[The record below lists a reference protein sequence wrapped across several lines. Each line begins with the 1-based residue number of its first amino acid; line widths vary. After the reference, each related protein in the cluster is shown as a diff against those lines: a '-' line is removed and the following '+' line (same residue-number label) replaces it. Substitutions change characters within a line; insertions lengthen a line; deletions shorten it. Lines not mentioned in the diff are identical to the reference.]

1 MISKCHLMRKESDYF
16 GAHILSEKE
25 SVSKPE
31 LLTSNSNVPSQVF
44 EVPVCQKDP
53 VTKEQTV

>member
-1 MISKCHLMRKESDYF
+1 MRKESDYF

-25 SVSKPE
+25 SVPKPE